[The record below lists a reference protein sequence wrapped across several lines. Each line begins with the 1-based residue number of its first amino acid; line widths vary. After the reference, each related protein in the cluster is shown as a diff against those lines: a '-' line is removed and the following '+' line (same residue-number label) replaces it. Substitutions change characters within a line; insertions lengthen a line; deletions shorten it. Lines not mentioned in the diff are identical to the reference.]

1 MCLRWNTVQTRFKTW
16 KYLSYN
22 FIWYDI
28 YYIMLFRN
36 NNGEFV
42 GLSADG
48 EDKVEVISEVIICI
62 LNEQLFHFINTFHVF
77 DKYPA

>member
-1 MCLRWNTVQTRFKTW
+1 
-16 KYLSYN
+16 
-22 FIWYDI
+22 
-28 YYIMLFRN
+28 MLFRN

-62 LNEQLFHFINTFHVF
+62 LNEPLFHFINTFHVF
-77 DKYPA
+77 DK